1 MTTSLLTAACG
12 RRLAPGEEAVL
23 RVDTILC
30 SDCAGWLPH
39 DPQFTDRPFRLT
51 RGAACGGGSPLD

>member
-1 MTTSLLTAACG
+1 MTRAVLTAACG

-30 SDCAGWLPH
+30 RDCAAWLPQ
-39 DPQFTDRPFRLT
+39 DPLFTDRRFRLT
-51 RGAACGGGSPLD
+51 RGASCGGGSPLD